1 MYCQNRIVHTIQ
13 SGDSLYKLSRQY
25 KTTVTELILGNPGV
39 NPYNLQVGMELTVC
53 PGADYDGPGMGNMG
67 NGNTGMPG
75 NMGGGNT
82 GNVGGGTSGMPGNM
96 GSGSNVGMP
105 GNMSGSNA
113 GMPGTM
119 GSGNNAGMPGTMGSG
134 TNAGMP
140 GTMGSGSNAGMPGSV
155 GGGTN
160 AGMPGNMGG
169 GNTGNVGGETS
180 GMPGNMGGGNSAG
193 MPGSMGGG
201 TNAGMPENMGSGNT
215 GTVGGGGTSG
225 MPGNSADD
233 NAVTMCRGVMELDQN
248 MRLAWL
254 SHVYWARMYL
264 MSALSDSPDQQEVEE
279 RLLETADEIANVFA
293 DFLSNNATRQLRNLL
308 TEHIEIAGEII
319 HALKAGN
326 MENYDGLIKEWYSNA
341 NQIAN
346 LLGAQ
351 NPYFSGRETR
361 NMLLKHLDLERESI
375 EHQVNGE
382 YSQSID
388 TFRDIVDQAVQM
400 ADFFATGL
408 LAR

>member
-1 MYCQNRIVHTIQ
+1 MHTIQ

-39 NPYNLQVGMELTVC
+39 NPYNLQVGMELMVC
-53 PGADYDGPGMGNMG
+53 PGADYDGPGMGNTGSMG
-67 NGNTGMPG
+67 SGSSAGMPGNMGGGSTGMPGNMSSGNAGNAGMPGSMGSGNAGMPGSMSGGNTGMPGSMGGGSTGMPGSMSSGNTGMPG
-75 NMGGGNT
+75 NMGGGST
-82 GNVGGGTSGMPGNM
+82 
-96 GSGSNVGMP
+96 GMP
-105 GNMSGSNA
+105 GNMSSGNTGNA
-113 GMPGTM
+113 G
-119 GSGNNAGMPGTMGSG
+119 N
-134 TNAGMP
+134 
-140 GTMGSGSNAGMPGSV
+140 MGSGSNAGMPG
-155 GGGTN
+155 
-160 AGMPGNMGG
+160 GMGSGS
-169 GNTGNVGGETS
+169 NT
-180 GMPGNMGGGNSAG
+180 G

-201 TNAGMPENMGSGNT
+201 SNAGMPGGMGSGSGNA
-215 GTVGGGGTSG
+215 G
-225 MPGNSADD
+225 MPGNPADG
-233 NAVTMCRGVMELDQN
+233 NMAERCRGVMELEQN

-279 RLLETADEIANVFA
+279 RLLETADEITNVFA
-293 DFLSNNATRQLRNLL
+293 DYLSSNATRQLRNLL

-382 YSQSID
+382 YSQSIE
-388 TFRDIVDQAVQM
+388 TMQEIVDQAVQM
-400 ADFFATGL
+400 ADFFARGL

>member
-39 NPYNLQVGMELTVC
+39 NPYNLQVGMELMVC
-53 PGADYDGPGMGNMG
+53 PGAGYDGPGMGNTGNMG
-67 NGNTGMPG
+67 SGNPGMPGSMGSGSNTGIPG
-75 NMGGGNT
+75 NMGGSNP
-82 GNVGGGTSGMPGNM
+82 GMPGNM
-96 GSGSNVGMP
+96 GSG
-105 GNMSGSNA
+105 NA
-113 GMPGTM
+113 
-119 GSGNNAGMPGTMGSG
+119 
-134 TNAGMP
+134 
-140 GTMGSGSNAGMPGSV
+140 
-155 GGGTN
+155 
-160 AGMPGNMGG
+160 GNMGG
-169 GNTGNVGGETS
+169 GNNT
-180 GMPGNMGGGNSAG
+180 GMPGN
-193 MPGSMGGG
+193 P
-201 TNAGMPENMGSGNT
+201 
-215 GTVGGGGTSG
+215 V
-225 MPGNSADD
+225 DD
-233 NAVTMCRGVMELDQN
+233 NAVNMCRGVMELDQN

-254 SHVYWARMYL
+254 SHVYWARMYR

-279 RLLETADEIANVFA
+279 RLLETADEITNVFA
-293 DFLSNNATRQLRNLL
+293 DFLSSNATRQLRNLL

-361 NMLLKHLDLERESI
+361 NMLLKHLDLEREGI

-388 TFRDIVDQAVQM
+388 TFRDTVDQAVQM
-400 ADFFATGL
+400 ADFFARGL

>member
-1 MYCQNRIVHTIQ
+1 
-13 SGDSLYKLSRQY
+13 
-25 KTTVTELILGNPGV
+25 
-39 NPYNLQVGMELTVC
+39 
-53 PGADYDGPGMGNMG
+53 
-67 NGNTGMPG
+67 
-75 NMGGGNT
+75 
-82 GNVGGGTSGMPGNM
+82 
-96 GSGSNVGMP
+96 
-105 GNMSGSNA
+105 
-113 GMPGTM
+113 
-119 GSGNNAGMPGTMGSG
+119 
-134 TNAGMP
+134 
-140 GTMGSGSNAGMPGSV
+140 
-155 GGGTN
+155 
-160 AGMPGNMGG
+160 
-169 GNTGNVGGETS
+169 
-180 GMPGNMGGGNSAG
+180 

-215 GTVGGGGTSG
+215 GTMGGGGTSG

-400 ADFFATGL
+400 ADFFARGL

>member
-39 NPYNLQVGMELTVC
+39 NPYNLQVGMELMVC
-53 PGADYDGPGMGNMG
+53 PGAGYDGPGMGNTGNMG
-67 NGNTGMPG
+67 SGNPGMPGSMGSGSNIGIPGNMGSGNPGMPG
-75 NMGGGNT
+75 NMGN
-82 GNVGGGTSGMPGNM
+82 
-96 GSGSNVGMP
+96 GS
-105 GNMSGSNA
+105 
-113 GMPGTM
+113 
-119 GSGNNAGMPGTMGSG
+119 
-134 TNAGMP
+134 
-140 GTMGSGSNAGMPGSV
+140 
-155 GGGTN
+155 N

-169 GNTGNVGGETS
+169 SNS
-180 GMPGNMGGGNSAG
+180 GMPGNMGGSNSG
-193 MPGSMGGG
+193 MPGNMGGS
-201 TNAGMPENMGSGNT
+201 NPGMPGNMGSGNA
-215 GTVGGGGTSG
+215 GNMGGGNNTG
-225 MPGNSADD
+225 MPGNPVDD
-233 NAVTMCRGVMELDQN
+233 NAVNMCRGVMELDQN

-254 SHVYWARMYL
+254 SHVYWARMYR

-279 RLLETADEIANVFA
+279 RLLETADEITNVFA
-293 DFLSNNATRQLRNLL
+293 DFLSSNATRQLRNLL

-351 NPYFSGRETR
+351 NPYFSRRETR
-361 NMLLKHLDLERESI
+361 NMLLKHLDLEREGI

-388 TFRDIVDQAVQM
+388 TFRDTVDQAVQM
-400 ADFFATGL
+400 ADFFARGL

>member
-39 NPYNLQVGMELTVC
+39 NPYNLQVGMELMVC
-53 PGADYDGPGMGNMG
+53 PGAGYDGPGMGNTGNMG
-67 NGNTGMPG
+67 SGNPGMPG
-75 NMGGGNT
+75 SMGSGSNT
-82 GNVGGGTSGMPGNM
+82 GIPGNM
-96 GSGSNVGMP
+96 GSGNPGMP
-105 GNMSGSNA
+105 GNMENGS
-113 GMPGTM
+113 
-119 GSGNNAGMPGTMGSG
+119 
-134 TNAGMP
+134 
-140 GTMGSGSNAGMPGSV
+140 
-155 GGGTN
+155 N

-169 GNTGNVGGETS
+169 SNS
-180 GMPGNMGGGNSAG
+180 GMPGNMGGSNSG
-193 MPGSMGGG
+193 MPGNMGGS
-201 TNAGMPENMGSGNT
+201 NPGMPGNMGSGNA
-215 GTVGGGGTSG
+215 GNKGGGNNTG
-225 MPGNSADD
+225 MPGNPVDD
-233 NAVTMCRGVMELDQN
+233 NAVNMCRGVMELDQN

-279 RLLETADEIANVFA
+279 RLLETADEITNVFA
-293 DFLSNNATRQLRNLL
+293 DFLSSNATRQLRNLL

-361 NMLLKHLDLERESI
+361 NMLLKHLDLEREGI

-388 TFRDIVDQAVQM
+388 TFRDTVDQAVQM
-400 ADFFATGL
+400 ADFFARGL

>member
-53 PGADYDGPGMGNMG
+53 PGADYDGPGMGN
-67 NGNTGMPG
+67 GNTGMPG

-82 GNVGGGTSGMPGNM
+82 GNVGGGTSGMPGTM
-96 GSGSNVGMP
+96 GNGSNVGMP

-382 YSQSID
+382 YSQSIE

-400 ADFFATGL
+400 ADFFARGL

>member
-1 MYCQNRIVHTIQ
+1 
-13 SGDSLYKLSRQY
+13 
-25 KTTVTELILGNPGV
+25 
-39 NPYNLQVGMELTVC
+39 
-53 PGADYDGPGMGNMG
+53 
-67 NGNTGMPG
+67 MPG
-75 NMGGGNT
+75 NMGGGNNT
-82 GNVGGGTSGMPGNM
+82 GMPGNP
-96 GSGSNVGMP
+96 V
-105 GNMSGSNA
+105 
-113 GMPGTM
+113 
-119 GSGNNAGMPGTMGSG
+119 
-134 TNAGMP
+134 
-140 GTMGSGSNAGMPGSV
+140 
-155 GGGTN
+155 
-160 AGMPGNMGG
+160 
-169 GNTGNVGGETS
+169 
-180 GMPGNMGGGNSAG
+180 
-193 MPGSMGGG
+193 
-201 TNAGMPENMGSGNT
+201 
-215 GTVGGGGTSG
+215 
-225 MPGNSADD
+225 DD
-233 NAVTMCRGVMELDQN
+233 NAVNMCRGVMELDQN

-279 RLLETADEIANVFA
+279 RLLETADEITNVFA
-293 DFLSNNATRQLRNLL
+293 DFLSSNATRQLRNLL

-361 NMLLKHLDLERESI
+361 NMLLKHLDLEREGI

-388 TFRDIVDQAVQM
+388 TFRDTVDQAVQM
-400 ADFFATGL
+400 ADFFARGL